1 MKLFPILFVLIT
13 VSLSGCGEAPS
24 EKDAATSVKTQSL
37 KSIYSLYKL
46 PDGKLESINC
56 VNASDVLREHS
67 ELITVIWV
75 EKTGSNWNQ
84 YKEATNF
91 CNATES
97 YVKFGMC
104 GEKQKDLTENG
115 VEVKGSHVET
125 TLIYPEYPACVYKKK
140 INLKIDS
147 PVDGEIWSSG
157 DCQYPQPKE
166 TRRFLLCA

>member
-1 MKLFPILFVLIT
+1 MKLFSTLFVLIA

-24 EKDAATSVKTQSL
+24 ETGAASSVKTQSL

-46 PDGKLESINC
+46 PDEQLETINC
-56 VNASDVLREHS
+56 INASDVLREHS
-67 ELITVIWV
+67 KLTAIIWV
-75 EKTGSNWNQ
+75 EKAGSNWNQ

-104 GEKQKDLTENG
+104 GEKQKDVTEND

-125 TLIYPEYPACVYKKK
+125 TLIYPEYPACVYKQK